1 MFHEKRKL
9 TRYFL
14 IQKTYH
20 VNVQINAFDLLKE
33 PAQREIRGG
42 IAQLVNALNPEV
54 KTKYFFLACGVYFIS
69 FVPRGA
75 CANFIIAR
83 GKIGSFFI

>member
-1 MFHEKRKL
+1 MSAGVGKPAQGRER
-9 TRYFL
+9 
-14 IQKTYH
+14 
-20 VNVQINAFDLLKE
+20 VKE
-33 PAQREIRGG
+33 PTQREIRGG

>member
-20 VNVQINAFDLLKE
+20 VNVQINAFDFLRNL
-33 PAQREIRGG
+33 PRSM
-42 IAQLVNALNPEV
+42 VNALNPEV